1 MERYPDWKISRRAIL
16 GAAGAVTVAG
26 AFPAVA
32 QVPPAGAVALDAD
45 WNPRPHPKAERYF
58 VIDGVAHAYNHAD
71 YNLRRSRAARVTLD
85 TTSKWHL
92 ACTPKRYQLSTAQYN
107 RDWQA
112 DELVDL
118 VFLESTTD
126 MIIMHSVPMYDT
138 HWDGLVS
145 NEKGAYLKHRYPDR
159 VLWYGALDV
168 FRPLE
173 AIRAQ
178 ADQLVAQ
185 GADGIKLYPTRLN
198 PETDAAEG
206 WLMNDEKR
214 AFPVFEHLRRRG
226 VRHVAIHKL
235 VGYTGP
241 ETAALGID
249 DMYRAAE
256 AFPELTFHLVHAG
269 WQNFEETVRLMRE
282 RRNITAVMEG
292 PFLFPLYD
300 MALFHRMMSAF
311 VQNVDID
318 RIIYASTAANQHPY
332 WMLNAFYDYEPP
344 AGAGFTLDDAA
355 KAKILGGNLARHHGI
370 DVAAQRRK
378 LATDAFSR
386 QKARDGL
393 REPYVMQRKA

>member
-1 MERYPDWKISRRAIL
+1 MEKFPDWRLTRRELL
-16 GAAGAVTVAG
+16 GAAGAAAVAAG
-26 AFPAVA
+26 APVVA
-32 QVPPAGAVALDAD
+32 QVPPAGAVSLPAD
-45 WNPRPHPKAERYF
+45 WSPKPHPKAGRFF
-58 VIDGVAHAYNHAD
+58 VIDGVAHAYNHAG

-92 ACTPKRYQLSTAQYN
+92 ACTPKRYQLTTAQYN

-112 DELVDL
+112 EELVDL

-126 MIIMHSVPMYDT
+126 MMIMHSVPMYDT

-145 NEKGAYLKHRYPDR
+145 NEKGAYLKHHYPDR

-173 AIRAQ
+173 QVRAQ

-185 GADGIKLYPTRLN
+185 GADGIKLYPTRIN

-206 WLMNDEKR
+206 WLMDDEKR
-214 AFPVFEHLRRRG
+214 AFPVFEHLRGRG

-241 ETAALGID
+241 STAALGID
-249 DMYRAAE
+249 DMYRAAA

-269 WQNFEETVRLMRE
+269 WQNFEETVQLMRA
-282 RRNITAVMEG
+282 RRNVTAVMEG

-300 MALFHRMMSAF
+300 MALFHRMMAAF
-311 VQNVDID
+311 MKNVDVD

-332 WMLNAFYDYEPP
+332 WMLNAFYDYVPP
-344 AGAGFTLDDAA
+344 QGADFTVDDDA
-355 KAKILGGNLARHHGI
+355 KARILGGNLARYHGI

-378 LATDAFSR
+378 LAGDRFSSW
-386 QKARDGL
+386 KSANGL
-393 REPYVMQRKA
+393 REPYVMQRQG